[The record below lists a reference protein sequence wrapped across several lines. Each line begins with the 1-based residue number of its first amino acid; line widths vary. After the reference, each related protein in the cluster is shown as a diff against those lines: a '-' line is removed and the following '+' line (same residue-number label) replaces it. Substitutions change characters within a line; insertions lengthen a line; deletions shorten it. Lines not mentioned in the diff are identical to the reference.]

1 MVVSD
6 KVCYLQLHRTAS
18 IVIAS
23 LLKKYI
29 PNTKQIGIHNRASD
43 KTYNSN
49 LLFIGSVR
57 NPWDWYISMWAKGS
71 GKVGILYNRLTD
83 RKIYFDYLGL
93 KTNPLLSPYIFFQQF
108 YKPINRWRDTYS
120 DVRDPKKFR
129 AWLKLMYSRK
139 YDPGT
144 GFGLS
149 SISKFSGHMTFRY
162 LTLFAKENKK
172 LFNNNIKNY
181 IDLNSYDKENNVI
194 KLMIRNEELLDDF
207 FKLFNLI
214 GIDLTEELKM
224 EIRKIKKTNV
234 SLRSL
239 TTADYYDDETK
250 ELVANREKLI
260 INKYNYKFPI

>member
-1 MVVSD
+1 
-6 KVCYLQLHRTAS
+6 
-18 IVIAS
+18 
-23 LLKKYI
+23 
-29 PNTKQIGIHNRASD
+29 
-43 KTYNSN
+43 
-49 LLFIGSVR
+49 
-57 NPWDWYISMWAKGS
+57 
-71 GKVGILYNRLTD
+71 
-83 RKIYFDYLGL
+83 
-93 KTNPLLSPYIFFQQF
+93 
-108 YKPINRWRDTYS
+108 
-120 DVRDPKKFR
+120 
-129 AWLKLMYSRK
+129 
-139 YDPGT
+139 
-144 GFGLS
+144 
-149 SISKFSGHMTFRY
+149 MTFRY